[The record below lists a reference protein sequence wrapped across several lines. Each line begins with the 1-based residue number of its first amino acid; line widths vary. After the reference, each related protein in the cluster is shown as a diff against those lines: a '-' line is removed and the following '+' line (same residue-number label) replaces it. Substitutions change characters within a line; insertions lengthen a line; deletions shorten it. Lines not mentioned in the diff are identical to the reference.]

1 MYYLRTK
8 AASAAIQFTVDK
20 TKLRASEAA
29 QSESSKNGKK
39 SGEDK
44 TDESTTTNGS
54 GVSTW
59 FSCCNLM
66 SMKKVYRSLILRFV
80 K

>member
-44 TDESTTTNGS
+44 AEESTTNGS

-59 FSCCNLM
+59 F
-66 SMKKVYRSLILRFV
+66 FV
-80 K
+80 LQSHVDVKS

>member
-1 MYYLRTK
+1 MELEINSQLILGMYYLRTK

-44 TDESTTTNGS
+44 SEESTTNGS
-54 GVSTW
+54 GVSTLV
-59 FSCCNLM
+59 FLVAISCL
-66 SMKKVYRSLILRFV
+66 
-80 K
+80 